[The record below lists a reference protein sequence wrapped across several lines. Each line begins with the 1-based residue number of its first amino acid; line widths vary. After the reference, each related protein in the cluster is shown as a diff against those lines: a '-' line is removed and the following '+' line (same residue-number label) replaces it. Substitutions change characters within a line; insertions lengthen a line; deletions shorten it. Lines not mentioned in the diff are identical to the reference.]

1 MRGLRKIDWQATR
14 SPAPPQAKAPA
25 ALKIALAALFA
36 AAPTWSQ
43 ATQVQGPITPRG
55 RVELEPFQEVQI
67 PPRVGVAGQYPVTL
81 KRVIERVL
89 ANNPDLQI
97 ARIAREEADDN
108 VTASEGYYDPV
119 VGFEAH
125 RSRAETPIA
134 SLIGGS
140 ASGRLTQAELAVNPV
155 MNGSSPWW
163 GGTYNLTFA
172 NSRTQTDST
181 FATLNPQY
189 PTSLNLNLTQPL
201 WRGLRID
208 DARYRLQVARKN
220 TGLSAEQ
227 LRQRVIEVVT
237 QAVEYYWE
245 LDFAVEN
252 VEVQTQA
259 VRLAEDQ
266 RASNR
271 RQADQGILAPIDVVA
286 AQTQIATFEQNLFT
300 AQQALT
306 TAENNLKTLMAAGAS
321 DPIWNMALA
330 PETEPDLNVVPPA
343 VDEALKRALT
353 SRPELSENLI
363 SREINGLQ
371 VQLNREATKPRVD
384 AVATLTSAGLAGTPQ
399 ALPAFAGF
407 SFSGT
412 PLPPILNGTYGQSLS
427 NLTSGNF
434 ATAKIGVQV
443 SLPLRNR
450 TAEANLSV
458 AVAEKR
464 RLDVQRSQL
473 EMAIE
478 ADVRNALGLV
488 SSARARYDAAIEAS
502 RYAQEQYDSEQRQ
515 FQAGTSTVFLVLQRQ
530 TDFIAARSREV
541 RARADLAESIA
552 NLDRATARTIDT
564 YQISLAP

>member
-1 MRGLRKIDWQATR
+1 VRAILR
-14 SPAPPQAKAPA
+14 
-25 ALKIALAALFA
+25 ALAALA
-36 AAPTWSQ
+36 VAAPIWSQ
-43 ATQVQGPITPRG
+43 PAQGPITPRG

-67 PPRVGVAGQYPVTL
+67 APRVGIAGQFPITL
-81 KRVIERVL
+81 KQAIERVL

-97 ARIAREEADDN
+97 ARIARQEADYN
-108 VTASEGYYDPV
+108 VTAAEGYYDPL
-119 VGFEAH
+119 VGLEAH

-140 ASGRLTQAELAVNPV
+140 ASGRLTQAELAANPV
-155 MNGSSPWW
+155 VNGSSPWW
-163 GGTYNLTFA
+163 GGSYGLTFA
-172 NSRTQTDST
+172 NSRQRTDST

-189 PTSLNLNLTQPL
+189 PTSLSLGLTQPL

-237 QAVEYYWE
+237 QAVQYYWE
-245 LDFAVEN
+245 LDFAVQN
-252 VEVQTQA
+252 LEVQTQA

-286 AQTQIATFEQNLFT
+286 AQTQVATFEQNLFT

-306 TAENNLKTLMAAGAS
+306 TAENNLKTLMADGAS
-321 DPIWNMALA
+321 DPMWSMALA
-330 PETEPDLNVVPPA
+330 PETPPDLNAIPPT
-343 VDEALKRALT
+343 VDEAVKRALT

-363 SREINGLQ
+363 NREINSLQ

-384 AVATLTSAGLAGTPQ
+384 AVATLTSAGLAGAPQ
-399 ALPAFAGF
+399 ALTGF
-407 SFSGT
+407 SIPGFSGAS
-412 PLPPILNGTYGQSLS
+412 LPPILKGNYGQSLS
-427 NLTSGNF
+427 NLASGNF
-434 ATAKIGVQV
+434 ATARVGVQV

-450 TAEANLSV
+450 TAEANLAL

-464 RLDVQRSQL
+464 RIEVMRSQL

-488 SSARARYDAAIEAS
+488 NSAHARYDAAMQAS
-502 RYAQEQYDSEQRQ
+502 RFAQEQYDSEQRQ

-530 TDFIAARSREV
+530 TDFISARSREV
-541 RARADLAESIA
+541 RARADLAEALA

>member
-1 MRGLRKIDWQATR
+1 VRGLRKPGWQAK
-14 SPAPPQAKAPA
+14 SPVPPKV
-25 ALKIALAALFA
+25 ALAALLTV
-36 AAPTWSQ
+36 APIWSQ
-43 ATQVQGPITPRG
+43 VAQLQGPITPRS
-55 RVELEPFQEVQI
+55 RVELEPFQEVQV
-67 PPRVGVAGQYPVTL
+67 PPRVGVAGQYAVTL
-81 KRVIERVL
+81 QRVIERVL

-97 ARIAREEADDN
+97 ARIARQEADYN
-108 VTASEGYYDPV
+108 VTAAEGYYDPS

-125 RSRAETPIA
+125 RYRSETPIA

-140 ASGRLTQAELAVNPV
+140 ASGKLTQSELAVNPV
-155 MNGSSPWW
+155 MNGYSPWF
-163 GGTYNLTFA
+163 GGSYNLTFD

-189 PTSLNLNLTQPL
+189 PTSLILTLTQPL
-201 WRGLRID
+201 WRGLRVD

-227 LRQRVIEVVT
+227 LRQRVIEIVT

-245 LDFAVEN
+245 LDYAVQN
-252 VEVQTQA
+252 LEVQTQA

-271 RQADQGILAPIDVVA
+271 RQADQGVLAPIDVVA
-286 AQTQIATFEQNLFT
+286 AQTQVATFEQNLFT

-306 TAENNLKTLMAAGAS
+306 TAENNLKTLMLDGAS
-321 DPIWNMALA
+321 DPAWNMALA
-330 PETEPDLNVVPPA
+330 PETPPELNVIPPTL
-343 VDEALKRALT
+343 DEAVKRALT
-353 SRPELSENLI
+353 SRPELSQNLI
-363 SREINGLQ
+363 NREINGLQ

-384 AVATLTSAGLAGTPQ
+384 AVATLTSAGLAGAPQ
-399 ALPAFAGF
+399 ALPAFPGF
-407 SFSGT
+407 SFSGAS
-412 PLPPILNGTYGQSLS
+412 LPPILIGSYGDSLANIS
-427 NLTSGNF
+427 SGKF
-434 ATAKIGVQV
+434 ATAKVGVQV

-464 RLDVQRSQL
+464 RLEVMRSQL
-473 EMAIE
+473 EMTIE
-478 ADVRNALGLV
+478 ADVRNALAMV
-488 SSARARYDAAIEAS
+488 HSARARFDAAMEAS

-541 RARADLAESIA
+541 RARADLAESLA

>member
-1 MRGLRKIDWQATR
+1 MPT
-14 SPAPPQAKAPA
+14 
-25 ALKIALAALFA
+25 ALWDRRPRLSLVFLFA
-36 AAPTWSQ
+36 LPLWSQ
-43 ATQVQGPITPRG
+43 SAQLQGPITPRG

-67 PPRVGVAGQYPVTL
+67 PPRVGVAGQYPITL
-81 KRVIERVL
+81 QRVIERVL

-97 ARIAREEADDN
+97 ARIMRQEADYN
-108 VTASEGYYDPV
+108 LTAAEGYYDPV

-163 GGTYNLTFA
+163 GGSYGLTFD

-208 DARYRLQVARKN
+208 NARYNLQVARKN
-220 TGLSAEQ
+220 TGLSVEQ

-237 QAVEYYWE
+237 QAVQYYWE
-245 LDFAVEN
+245 LDFAVQN
-252 VEVQTQA
+252 LEVQTQA

-266 RASNR
+266 RASNS

-286 AQTQIATFEQNLFT
+286 AQTQIATFEQNLLA

-306 TAENNLKTLMAAGAS
+306 TAENNLKTLMADGAS
-321 DPIWNMALA
+321 DPVWNMALA
-330 PETEPDLNVVPPA
+330 PETPPDLELIPPT
-343 VDEALKRALT
+343 VDEAVRRALS

-363 SREINGLQ
+363 NREINGLQ
-371 VQLNREATKPRVD
+371 VQLNRDATKPRVD
-384 AVATLTSAGLAGTPQ
+384 AVATLASAGLAGAPQ
-399 ALPAFAGF
+399 ALTGF
-407 SFSGT
+407 SIPGFSGVS
-412 PLPPILNGTYGQSLS
+412 LPPILKGDYGQSLS

-434 ATAKIGVQV
+434 ATARVGVQV

-450 TAEANLSV
+450 TAEANLAV

-464 RLDVQRSQL
+464 RLEVLRSQL

-478 ADVRNALGLV
+478 ADVRNALASV
-488 SSARARYDAAIEAS
+488 NSSRARYDAAIAAS

-530 TDFIAARSREV
+530 TDFISARSREV
-541 RARADLAESIA
+541 RARADLAESLA

>member
-1 MRGLRKIDWQATR
+1 VRLDKTLW
-14 SPAPPQAKAPA
+14 QAKAPA
-25 ALKIALAALFA
+25 PPKVALVALCMSV
-36 AAPTWSQ
+36 PMWSQ
-43 ATQVQGPITPRG
+43 IAQVQGPITPRG

-67 PPRVGVAGQYPVTL
+67 PARVGVAGQYPLTL
-81 KRVIERVL
+81 QRVIERVM
-89 ANNPDLQI
+89 ANNPDLQV
-97 ARIAREEADDN
+97 ARITRQEADYN
-108 VTASEGYYDPV
+108 VTAAEGYYDPT

-163 GGTYNLTFA
+163 GGSYNLTFA

-189 PTSLNLNLTQPL
+189 PTSLSLNLTQPL

-237 QAVEYYWE
+237 QAVQYYWE
-245 LDFAVEN
+245 LDYAVQN
-252 VEVQTQA
+252 LEVQTQA

-286 AQTQIATFEQNLFT
+286 AQTQVATFEQNLFA

-306 TAENNLKTLMAAGAS
+306 TAENNLKTLMADGAS

-330 PETEPDLNVVPPA
+330 PETPPDLNVIPPT
-343 VDEALKRALT
+343 VDEAVKRGLT
-353 SRPELSENLI
+353 ARPELSENLI
-363 SREINGLQ
+363 NREINGLQ
-371 VQLNREATKPRVD
+371 VQVNREATRPRVD
-384 AVATLTSAGLAGTPQ
+384 AVATLTSAGLAGAPQ
-399 ALPAFAGF
+399 ALTSFSIPGF
-407 SFSGT
+407 SGVS
-412 PLPPILNGTYGQSLS
+412 LPPILRGDYGQSLS
-427 NLTSGNF
+427 NLSSGNF
-434 ATAKIGVQV
+434 ATARVGVQV

-450 TAEANLSV
+450 TAEANLAV

-464 RLDVQRSQL
+464 KLEVLRSQL

-478 ADVRNALGLV
+478 ADVRNALGSV
-488 SSARARYDAAIEAS
+488 NSARARYDAAIAAS

-530 TDFIAARSREV
+530 TDFISARSREV
-541 RARADLAESIA
+541 RARADLAESLA

-564 YQISLAP
+564 YQISLTP

>member
-1 MRGLRKIDWQATR
+1 MVVQAIL
-14 SPAPPQAKAPA
+14 SPACAPGR
-25 ALKIALAALFA
+25 LSLVLLLAIPL
-36 AAPTWSQ
+36 WSQ
-43 ATQVQGPITPRG
+43 TSQLQGPITPRG

-67 PPRVGVAGQYPVTL
+67 PPRVGVAGQYPITL
-81 KRVIERVL
+81 QRVIERVL

-97 ARIAREEADDN
+97 ARILRQEADYN
-108 VTASEGYYDPV
+108 LTAAEGYYDPT

-125 RSRAETPIA
+125 RYRSETPIA

-140 ASGRLTQAELAVNPV
+140 ASGRLTQTELAVNPV
-155 MNGSSPWW
+155 MNGFSPWF
-163 GGTYNLTFA
+163 GGSYNLTFDSA
-172 NSRTQTDST
+172 QTQSDST
-181 FATLNPQY
+181 FVTLNPQY

-208 DARYRLQVARKN
+208 NARYNLQVARKN

-237 QAVEYYWE
+237 QAVQYYWE
-245 LDFAVEN
+245 LDFAVQN
-252 VEVQTQA
+252 LEVQIQA

-286 AQTQIATFEQNLFT
+286 AQTQVATFEQNLFA

-306 TAENNLKTLMAAGAS
+306 TAENNLRTLMADGAS
-321 DPIWNMALA
+321 DPVWNMALA
-330 PETEPDLNVVPPA
+330 PETPPDLDIIPPT
-343 VDEALKRALT
+343 VDEAVKRALT

-363 SREINGLQ
+363 NREINGLQ
-371 VQLNREATKPRVD
+371 VQLNRDATKPRVD

-399 ALPAFAGF
+399 ALTGF
-407 SFSGT
+407 SIPGFSGVS
-412 PLPPILNGTYGQSLS
+412 LAPILMGNYGQSLS

-434 ATAKIGVQV
+434 ATAKVGVQV

-450 TAEANLSV
+450 TAEANLAG

-464 RLDVQRSQL
+464 RLEVLRSQL

-478 ADVRNALGLV
+478 ADVRNALGSV
-488 SSARARYDAAIEAS
+488 QSARARYDAAIAAS

-530 TDFIAARSREV
+530 TDFISARSREV
-541 RARADLAESIA
+541 RARADLAESLA

>member
-1 MRGLRKIDWQATR
+1 
-14 SPAPPQAKAPA
+14 
-25 ALKIALAALFA
+25 
-36 AAPTWSQ
+36 
-43 ATQVQGPITPRG
+43 
-55 RVELEPFQEVQI
+55 VELEPFQEVQI
-67 PPRVGVAGQYPVTL
+67 PPRPGVAGQSPITL
-81 KRVIERVL
+81 ERVIERVL

-97 ARIAREEADDN
+97 TRIARQEADYN

-119 VGFEAH
+119 VGFDAH
-125 RSRAETPIA
+125 RFRAETPIA

-140 ASGRLTQAELAVNPV
+140 ASGRLTQTELAVNPV
-155 MNGSSPWW
+155 MNGYSPWF
-163 GGTYNLTFA
+163 GGSYNLTFD

-189 PTSLNLNLTQPL
+189 PTSLNLSLTQPL
-201 WRGLRID
+201 RRGLRID
-208 DARYRLQVARKN
+208 DARHRVQVARKN

-252 VEVQTQA
+252 LEVESQA
-259 VRLAEDQ
+259 VRLAADQ

-286 AQTQIATFEQNLFT
+286 AQTQVATFEQNLFT

-306 TAENNLKTLMAAGAS
+306 TAENNLKTLMLDGAS
-321 DPIWNMALA
+321 DPVWNMALV
-330 PETEPDLNVVPPA
+330 PETKPDLNVIPPA
-343 VDEALKRALT
+343 MDEAVKRALS

-363 SREINGLQ
+363 NREINGLD

-384 AVATLTSAGLAGTPQ
+384 LVATLTSAGLAGTPQ
-399 ALPAFAGF
+399 ALPAFPGF
-407 SFSGT
+407 SFSGAA
-412 PLPPILNGTYGQSLS
+412 LPPILNGNYGQSLS

-434 ATAKIGVQV
+434 ATARIGVQV

-450 TAEANLSV
+450 TAEANLAV
-458 AVAEKR
+458 AVAEKH
-464 RLDVQRSQL
+464 RLEVLRSQL
-473 EMAIE
+473 EMTIE

-488 SSARARYDAAIEAS
+488 NSARARYDAAIEAS

-530 TDFIAARSREV
+530 TDFISARSREV
-541 RARADLAESIA
+541 RARADLAESLA

>member
-1 MRGLRKIDWQATR
+1 VLWDRRFRL
-14 SPAPPQAKAPA
+14 S
-25 ALKIALAALFA
+25 LVFLFSL
-36 AAPTWSQ
+36 PLWSQ
-43 ATQVQGPITPRG
+43 PTQGPITPRG
-55 RVELEPFQEVQI
+55 RVELEPFQEMQI
-67 PPRVGVAGQYPVTL
+67 PPRVGIAGQFPITL
-81 KRVIERVL
+81 QQAIERVL

-97 ARIAREEADDN
+97 ARIARQEADYS
-108 VTASEGYYDPV
+108 VTAAEGYYDPV

-140 ASGRLTQAELAVNPV
+140 ASGRLTQAELAANPV
-155 MNGSSPWW
+155 VNGPSPWL
-163 GGTYNLTFA
+163 GGSYGLTFS
-172 NSRTQTDST
+172 NSRQRTDST

-189 PTSLNLNLTQPL
+189 PTSLSLNLTQPL

-237 QAVEYYWE
+237 QAVQLYWE
-245 LDFAVEN
+245 LDYALQN
-252 VEVQTQA
+252 LAVQTQA
-259 VRLAEDQ
+259 VRLAEEQ

-286 AQTQIATFEQNLFT
+286 AQTQVATFQQNLFA

-306 TAENNLKTLMAAGAS
+306 TAENNLKALMLDGAS
-321 DPIWNMALA
+321 DPLWNTALV
-330 PETEPDLNVVPPA
+330 PETPPDANAITPT
-343 VDEALKRALT
+343 VDEAVKRALT
-353 SRPELSENLI
+353 SRPELSENSI
-363 SREINGLQ
+363 NREINSLQ

-384 AVATLTSAGLAGTPQ
+384 AVATLTSAGLAGAPQ
-399 ALPAFAGF
+399 ALPAFPGF
-407 SFSGT
+407 SFTGAS
-412 PLPPILNGTYGQSLS
+412 LPPILMGNYGQSLS
-427 NLTSGNF
+427 NLASGNF
-434 ATAKIGVQV
+434 ATARVGVQV

-458 AVAEKR
+458 SVAEKR
-464 RLDVQRSQL
+464 RLEVVRSQL
-473 EMAIE
+473 EMAIK
-478 ADVRNALGLV
+478 ADVRNALESV
-488 SSARARYDAAIEAS
+488 TSARSRYDAAMQAS

-530 TDFIAARSREV
+530 TDFISARSREV
-541 RARADLAESIA
+541 RARADLAESLA

>member
-1 MRGLRKIDWQATR
+1 MK
-14 SPAPPQAKAPA
+14 P
-25 ALKIALAALFA
+25 IALWDRRPRLSLVFLLSL
-36 AAPTWSQ
+36 PLWSQ
-43 ATQVQGPITPRG
+43 VAQLQGPIAPRG
-55 RVELEPFQEVQI
+55 RVELQPFQEVQI
-67 PPRVGVAGQYPVTL
+67 PPRVGVAGQYPITL
-81 KRVIERVL
+81 ERVIERVL

-97 ARIAREEADDN
+97 ARIARQEADYN
-108 VTASEGYYDPV
+108 VSAAEGYYDPV

-140 ASGRLTQAELAVNPV
+140 ASGRLTQAELAVSPV

-163 GGTYNLTFA
+163 GGSYGLTFA
-172 NSRTQTDST
+172 NSQQRTDST
-181 FATLNPQY
+181 FSTLNPQY

-237 QAVEYYWE
+237 QAVQYYWE
-245 LDFAVEN
+245 LDFAVQN
-252 VEVQTQA
+252 LEVQTQA
-259 VRLAEDQ
+259 VRLAQDQ

-286 AQTQIATFEQNLFT
+286 AQTQIATFEQNLFA
-300 AQQALT
+300 AQQSLT
-306 TAENNLKTLMAAGAS
+306 TAENNLKTLMADGAS
-321 DPIWNMALA
+321 DPIWSTALA
-330 PETEPDLNVVPPA
+330 PETPPDLNAIPPT
-343 VDEALKRALT
+343 VDEAVKRALT

-363 SREINGLQ
+363 NREINGLQ

-384 AVATLTSAGLAGTPQ
+384 AVATLTSAGLAGAPQ
-399 ALPAFAGF
+399 ALTGF
-407 SFSGT
+407 SIPGFSGAS
-412 PLPPILNGTYGQSLS
+412 LPPILKGSYGQSLS

-434 ATAKIGVQV
+434 ATAKVGVQV

-450 TAEANLSV
+450 TAEANLAV

-464 RLDVQRSQL
+464 RLDVLRSQL

-488 SSARARYDAAIEAS
+488 NSARARYDAASEAS

-530 TDFIAARSREV
+530 TDFISARSREV
-541 RARADLAESIA
+541 RARADLAESVA